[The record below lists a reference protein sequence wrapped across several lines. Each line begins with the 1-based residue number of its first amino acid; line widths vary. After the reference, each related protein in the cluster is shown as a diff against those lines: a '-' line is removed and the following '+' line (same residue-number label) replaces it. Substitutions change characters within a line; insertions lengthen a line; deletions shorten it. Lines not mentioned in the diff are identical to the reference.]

1 VRGHIRKRGN
11 KWAVVIYLGRD
22 ETTGK
27 KLYRWH
33 SGFKT
38 KAEAERELA
47 RLVNDAHTGAY
58 VEPEKMS
65 VAEYLRFWLGDIRSR
80 VAPTTFHR
88 YEIIVER
95 HLIPALGK
103 HQLQKLHPAH
113 IQAYYRDALENGRR
127 DGKGGLSK
135 RTVLHHHRVLHE
147 ALEHAV
153 QLQMLARNPAD
164 AVKPP
169 RPERKEMRVLDKDE
183 IERLLETARRSRYYI
198 PILLAIATG
207 MRRGEILALRWEDVD
222 LEGGR
227 ISVRQTLVKTGDGL
241 QFTDPKTDRSRR
253 VIRIGPLVVQALRR
267 HRAQQAQEKLRLGP
281 AYQDR
286 GLVCAQA
293 NGKPYDPAEFSKA
306 FTSLAK
312 RAGFPDL
319 RFHDLRHSHA
329 TLLLRDGTPIK
340 AVAER
345 LGHASA
351 AFTLDTYGHSL
362 PDMQEAAARVVDALL
377 SAPAENQ

>member
-1 VRGHIRKRGN
+1 
-11 KWAVVIYLGRD
+11 WQAPA
-22 ETTGK
+22 
-27 KLYRWH
+27 
-33 SGFKT
+33 S
-38 KAEAERELA
+38 EA
-47 RLVNDAHTGAY
+47 
-58 VEPEKMS
+58 
-65 VAEYLRFWLGDIRSR
+65 
-80 VAPTTFHR
+80 
-88 YEIIVER
+88 
-95 HLIPALGK
+95 
-103 HQLQKLHPAH
+103 
-113 IQAYYRDALENGRR
+113 
-127 DGKGGLSK
+127 
-135 RTVLHHHRVLHE
+135 
-147 ALEHAV
+147 
-153 QLQMLARNPAD
+153 
-164 AVKPP
+164 PP
-169 RPERKEMRVLDKDE
+169 RPHSGVLQGCPGERAQGRQGRPLQAHRASPSPRASRGPGTRCPASDVGPEPCRCRQAPRPGRKEMRGLDKAE

-198 PILLAIATG
+198 PILLAIAPG
-207 MRRGEILALRWEDVD
+207 MRRGEMLALRWEDGDV
-222 LEGGR
+222 EGGR
-227 ISVRQTLVKTGDGL
+227 ISVRRTLGKTGDGL

>member
-1 VRGHIRKRGN
+1 
-11 KWAVVIYLGRD
+11 
-22 ETTGK
+22 
-27 KLYRWH
+27 
-33 SGFKT
+33 
-38 KAEAERELA
+38 
-47 RLVNDAHTGAY
+47 
-58 VEPEKMS
+58 
-65 VAEYLRFWLGDIRSR
+65 
-80 VAPTTFHR
+80 
-88 YEIIVER
+88 
-95 HLIPALGK
+95 
-103 HQLQKLHPAH
+103 
-113 IQAYYRDALENGRR
+113 
-127 DGKGGLSK
+127 
-135 RTVLHHHRVLHE
+135 
-147 ALEHAV
+147 
-153 QLQMLARNPAD
+153 
-164 AVKPP
+164 
-169 RPERKEMRVLDKDE
+169 
-183 IERLLETARRSRYYI
+183 ERLLETARRSRYYI

-253 VIRIGPLVVQALRR
+253 VIRIGPLLVQALRR
-267 HRAQQAQEKLRLGP
+267 LRAQQAQEKLRLGP
-281 AYQDR
+281 AYLDR
-286 GLVCAQA
+286 GLGCAQA

-377 SAPAENQ
+377 SAPAENPEARPEASGLPKICKMPPIERETGRTPHGYGPPSLAGACGNRTHQGRSFRPPLVLKTRGNTSHQLLPRRPFRHE